1 MAQFVLVTRQSK
13 TILGYPNIGGVMK
26 MLITW
31 LLGVPVAVTFLF
43 AVFAVDASK
52 ISPQVE
58 AAQATESIA
67 ISPPERIAKSDKS

>member
-1 MAQFVLVTRQSK
+1 
-13 TILGYPNIGGVMK
+13 MK

-52 ISPQVE
+52 ISPEVE
-58 AAQATESIA
+58 AAHATESIA
-67 ISPPERIAKSDKS
+67 ISPPERITKSDES